1 MNRIKYTLLIPF
13 LSLIFSSI
21 LAQNK
26 AIELNWLEQNNAL
39 KKDPLVS
46 PQLMGVSWGVP
57 FSRGEIKPNLAFKLT
72 TQNGEN
78 LPLQT
83 WTNAFWDD
91 GSVKWLGLATV
102 ADVSKNGFKLMPIDA
117 KKQVKRVGE
126 SIVKISEGPLSIT
139 IENGKIACK
148 IPKNGTILLDSL
160 KINGQLIGT
169 SGQLICLKQD
179 GLDDDFSKEIKKE
192 SFKSNVKKVTIE
204 QLGDIKT
211 VIKIEGVFTNA
222 QRSWLPFIVRLYFYA
237 GVENIKIVQTLIYDG
252 QGEKDFIK
260 GLGWEFKIS
269 SRKGTLNSH
278 PKPLI
283 KSFSPCP
290 S

>member
-1 MNRIKYTLLIPF
+1 MYTRPLARLIEHFQHLPGVGPKTAQR
-13 LSLIFSSI
+13 LALHILKRPEAEVAA
-21 LAQNK
+21 LAQ
-26 AIELNWLEQNNAL
+26 AL
-39 KKDPLVS
+39 
-46 PQLMGVSWGVP
+46 
-57 FSRGEIKPNLAFKLT
+57 
-72 TQNGEN
+72 
-78 LPLQT
+78 
-83 WTNAFWDD
+83 
-91 GSVKWLGLATV
+91 
-102 ADVSKNGFKLMPIDA
+102 IDA

-260 GLGWEFKIS
+260 GLGWEFKVPLREEILNRHIRFGGENNS
-269 SRKGTLNSH
+269 DKSIVNNALNSALN
-278 PKPLI
+278 KELNSVKINSENKLMNEKNELI
-283 KSFSPCP
+283 NAENKIKGRLPVKG
-290 S
+290 